1 MTYEKNITPAVFAIH
16 VEPIGHWHVFKPKE
30 LRFGVA
36 QGASAPAK
44 TGLNLVVQVA
54 QAGSAG
60 CAEYSVENGEVKD
73 EGDGV
78 YAVVYCPSSIG
89 SYALTARFT
98 YQQQEFVSE
107 PAAFDVVRDGE
118 EGISVDAR
126 GTSHVYQVRY
136 NWDPGD
142 ILADDTDEVKLLFE
156 VMRGIPEGGDINRKQ
171 PWLNAFNHI
180 TNAERPEVLIESEDG
195 SVSDTIH
202 PVYKG
207 YGVYQAHRRFSRAE
221 VGQGKEYAVRF
232 IFTDPHNGARVTHVE
247 PYHLRAAPPA

>member
-1 MTYEKNITPAVFAIH
+1 MTYERNSALPVFTIH

-30 LRFGVA
+30 LRFRVA
-36 QGASAPAK
+36 QGASAPGK
-44 TGLNLVVQVA
+44 TGLNLAVQVT
-54 QAGSAG
+54 QAGSSL
-60 CAEYSVENGEVKD
+60 CAVYSVENGEVKD
-73 EGDGV
+73 EEDGV

-89 SYALTARFT
+89 SYALIARFT
-98 YQQQEFVSE
+98 YQQQEFVSG
-107 PAAFDVVRDGE
+107 PAAFEVVRDGE
-118 EGISVDAR
+118 DGIRVDAR

-142 ILADDTDEVKLLFE
+142 ILADDTDKVKLLFE

-195 SVSDTIH
+195 SVSDNIP

-207 YGVYQAHRRFSRAE
+207 YGLYQAQRRFSLAE

-232 IFTDPHNGARVTHVE
+232 IFTDPYNGARVTHVE